1 MDGGK
6 VGNGNV
12 TKILLHLLYIYIY
25 IPISKTG
32 PRSDFLIYFKHI
44 LLREISEER
53 E

>member
-12 TKILLHLLYIYIY
+12 TKILLHLLYIY